1 MLEAW
6 AGHLLAPVFEEG
18 QVAVL
23 GGGNAC
29 VGGEGAYIVT
39 GPSPR
44 TTLYSMPSST
54 TARR

>member
-18 QVAVL
+18 QVTVL